1 MKKLLIISLMTLTIG
16 IVASANSG
24 KENIYNGKAKGFKG
38 NIKIAADFEK
48 NKIASLNILEHSETP
63 DIGGKALEKLAV
75 SSIGKEISEI
85 DTVVGATYTSKGLKL
100 ALENALTSKNN

>member
-48 NKIASLNILEHSETP
+48 IKLHLSIYLNTLKH
-63 DIGGKALEKLAV
+63 L
-75 SSIGKEISEI
+75 ISEERHWRSWLYQ
-85 DTVVGATYTSKGLKL
+85 ASEKKYLK
-100 ALENALTSKNN
+100 